1 MGFWLS
7 LIYISLFFISIGDS
21 LPVLA
26 PYRLELTIGIVALL
40 ATVAG
45 AFFAPGSYASRSRS
59 NLQYVLMAAF
69 TVFVLASWWPHLW
82 LSGFFIGLHGFM
94 PSAILFFLVGLGAN
108 TSKRLYVLR
117 VVLLGT
123 ALYIVVHGLYDL
135 FFVGTSSPYVLSHD
149 DVKGLEVRLQGLGT
163 LRDPNQYAQFLL
175 AMFPVLF
182 VSWNKRGPEV
192 RYGLLLPIAVL
203 MGYAIFLSHS
213 RGALVGIVLLL
224 LLVLRRRFNA
234 LAGGVGTA
242 VVVSAMLAANFTAG
256 RDISVSGGIDRLNIW
271 SEGLGIFKSSPLWGV
286 GYNGFTEHFEMTAH
300 NSFLLCAAEL
310 GLIGYFFWMGLIVVS
325 IWQLRVI
332 AKDSGPDAPDPGVQ
346 RWASAILLSIY
357 VFLMTGFFISATY
370 SPTLYVLLGMA
381 AAIVS
386 IDMRQRNKPL
396 LPERSHWA
404 VWTAALCTLSIVAIW
419 VGVRLRVF

>member
-7 LIYISLFFISIGDS
+7 LIYISLLFISIGETF
-21 LPVLA
+21 PVLA
-26 PYRLELTIGIVALL
+26 PYRLELIIGIAALL

-45 AFFAPGSYASRSRS
+45 AFFVPGSYASRSRS

-69 TVFVLASWWPHLW
+69 TVFVLASWWPHRW
-82 LSGFFIGLHGFM
+82 LGGFFVGLYGFM
-94 PSAILFFLVGLGAN
+94 PFAILFFIVGLGAN

-123 ALYIVVHGLYDL
+123 ALYIVVHGLYDW
-135 FFVGTSSPYVLSHD
+135 FFIGASSPYVLSYND
-149 DVKGLEVRLQGLGT
+149 PNGLEFRLQGLGI
-163 LRDPNQYAQFLL
+163 LRDPNEYAQFLL
-175 AMFPVLF
+175 ALIPVLF
-182 VSWNKRGPEV
+182 VSWNRRGPAA

-213 RGALVGIVLLL
+213 RGALVGITLLL
-224 LLVLRRRFNA
+224 LLVLRRRFS
-234 LAGGVGTA
+234 LLVGSFGTA
-242 VVVSAMLAANFTAG
+242 VVVSAMLVANFTAG
-256 RDISVSGGIDRLNIW
+256 RAISISGGIDRLNVW
-271 SEGLGIFKSSPLWGV
+271 SEGLGMFKRSPLWGV
-286 GYNGFTEHFEMTAH
+286 GYNGFTEHFELTAH
-300 NSFLLCAAEL
+300 NSFLLCATEL

-332 AKDSGPDAPDPGVQ
+332 VKDSGPDAPDPDVQ
-346 RWASAILLSIY
+346 RWASTILLSIY
-357 VFLMTGFFISATY
+357 VFLMTGFFLSDTY

-386 IDMRQRNKPL
+386 IDMQQRNKPL
-396 LPERSHWA
+396 LPKRSNWG

>member
-7 LIYISLFFISIGDS
+7 LIYISLFFISIGDTF
-21 LPVLA
+21 LALA
-26 PYRLELTIGIVALL
+26 PYRLELIIGIAALL

-69 TVFVLASWWPHLW
+69 MAVVLVSWWPHRW
-82 LSGFFIGLHGFM
+82 LGGLFVGLYGFT
-94 PSAILFFLVGLGAN
+94 PAAILFFLVGLGAN

-123 ALYIVVHGLYDL
+123 ALYIVVHGLYDWY
-135 FFVGTSSPYVLSHD
+135 FIGTSSPYVWSYGD
-149 DVKGLEVRLQGLGT
+149 SNGLEVRLQGLGI

-175 AMFPVLF
+175 ALIPVLF
-182 VSWNKRGPEV
+182 VSWNRRGPAV
-192 RYGLLLPIAVL
+192 RYGLLLPVAVL

-213 RGALVGIVLLL
+213 RGAIVGIALLL
-224 LLVLRRRFNA
+224 LLVLRRRFSA
-234 LAGGVGTA
+234 LAGGFGTA
-242 VVVSAMLAANFTAG
+242 VIVLALLAANFTAG
-256 RDISVSGGIDRLNIW
+256 RAISIAGGIDRLDIW
-271 SEGLGIFKSSPLWGV
+271 SEGLGMFKSSPLWGV
-286 GYNGFTEHFEMTAH
+286 GYNGFMEHFELTAH

-332 AKDSGPDAPDPGVQ
+332 VKDSGPDAPDPGVQ
-346 RWASAILLSIY
+346 RWASTLLLSIY
-357 VFLMTGFFISATY
+357 VFLMTGFFLSQTY

-386 IDMRQRNKPL
+386 IDMQQRNKPL

-419 VGVRLRVF
+419 VGVRLRAF